1 MNKIKTK
8 IVKQLLNSGKL
19 KPFYVVEHSYTDNG
33 SRNLDRL
40 IISTNGILP
49 AMTTRPDT
57 MGVVIED
64 ER

>member
-8 IVKQLLNSGKL
+8 IVKQLLDSGLL
-19 KPFYVVEHSYTDNG
+19 KPFDVVEHSYTDNG
-33 SRNLDRL
+33 SRDLSRL

-57 MGVVIED
+57 MGVVVEY
-64 ER
+64 E